1 MSLEDA
7 IEHLSF
13 NTLNA
18 YVGEKTPIWCMDDLI
33 WLDMKGIITSALEWC
48 KMKNLSLEET
58 QKYIWVKHKINV
70 GKKALKKR
78 IDNIKVIKRYD

>member
-1 MSLEDA
+1 
-7 IEHLSF
+7 
-13 NTLNA
+13 
-18 YVGEKTPIWCMDDLI
+18 
-33 WLDMKGIITSALEWC
+33 MKGIITSALEWC